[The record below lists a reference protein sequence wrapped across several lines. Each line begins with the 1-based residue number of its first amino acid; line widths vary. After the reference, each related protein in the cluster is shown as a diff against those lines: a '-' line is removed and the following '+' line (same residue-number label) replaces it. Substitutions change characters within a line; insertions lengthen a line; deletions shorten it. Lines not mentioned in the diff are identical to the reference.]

1 MTAID
6 PKSPAGQET
15 DPSIT
20 PAPSVPPPPP
30 DLHWSDPE
38 AARAWLSGL
47 REAIADVKAVTED
60 QQRPRR
66 KRRLGPAEA
75 ERITR
80 EAFVS
85 IEKALALAEGGLH
98 SVEGQREA

>member
-1 MTAID
+1 MKSID
-6 PKSPAGQET
+6 PKALAGQET

-30 DLHWSDPE
+30 PPVLHWSDPE

-66 KRRLGPAEA
+66 KRRLGPVEA
-75 ERITR
+75 ERITH

-85 IEKALALAEGGLH
+85 LEKALAFAEGGLH
-98 SVEGQREA
+98 SR